1 MLPGR
6 ELKLHLRPGGV
17 LKTGIRGKPGLKR
30 ICLGDA
36 VDYYG
41 ARARRDQFDRSET
54 RQDERTDRTDTR
66 QGERTDRVDD
76 RSDVRQ
82 DIAGDYNNHWHHYH
96 DNYWHHNDAAWAFF
110 GGLVL
115 GAYIASLP
123 PRYETVY
130 VYSAPYPYY
139 YANGAYYVDAA
150 SGGYEV
156 APAPVGA
163 TVENPPSQV
172 VNVTV
177 NEQNYGY
184 ANGAYYDVT
193 PPEEEGGEP
202 TYEVIAPP
210 MGALVPSLPEGSTS
224 TTVDDNAYFIYN
236 DTHYRPFYSGSDVV
250 YQVVEDPTAAAEG

>member
-1 MLPGR
+1 VKDGKANRQRDPGQGQASR
-6 ELKLHLRPGGV
+6 QATAGSRQDN
-17 LKTGIRGKPGLKR
+17 RGETRSDRSGER
-30 ICLGDA
+30 GDA
-36 VDYYG
+36 
-41 ARARRDQFDRSET
+41 
-54 RQDERTDRTDTR
+54 
-66 QGERTDRVDD
+66 
-76 RSDVRQ
+76 
-82 DIAGDYNNHWHHYH
+82 AGDRQEFADEYPDHWHHYH
-96 DNYWHHNDAAWAFF
+96 DNYWHHDDAVWAFF
-110 GGLVL
+110 GGLAL
-115 GAYIASLP
+115 GAWIASLP

-139 YANGAYYVDAA
+139 YANGTYYVES

-177 NEQNYGY
+177 NEENYGY
-184 ANGAYYDVT
+184 ANGVYYDVV

-210 MGALVPSLPEGSTS
+210 IGALVPSLPEGSTS
-224 TTVDDNAYFIYN
+224 TTIDGNAYFIYN
-236 DTHYRPFYSGSDVV
+236 DTYYRPFYSGSDVV